1 MYMVYYDYV
10 FCTGVHIGFEFS
22 TYSIKEGDHSIDV
35 CALIKTGSIKDI
47 AIQINTLAMS
57 KTAKGMLYDK
67 DCSPAQAIIMIDI
80 SPPSSVDEDFVVNNS
95 TLVFTDVDVKQCI
108 SVIVIDDT
116 IIEMSEQ
123 LTVELEHPG
132 SAEHYELLQENAVIV
147 IEDNDGMY

>member
-1 MYMVYYDYV
+1 MVYYDYV
-10 FCTGVHIGFEFS
+10 LCTGVHIGFEFS
-22 TYSIKEGDHSIDV
+22 TYSIEEGDHSIDV

-47 AIQINTLAMS
+47 AIQVNTLAMS

-67 DCSPAQAIIMIDI
+67 DCSPVHAIILMIDI
-80 SPPSSVDEDFVVNNS
+80 SPSSSVGKDFVINNS

-132 SAEHYELLQENAVIV
+132 SAEHYELLQKNAVIV